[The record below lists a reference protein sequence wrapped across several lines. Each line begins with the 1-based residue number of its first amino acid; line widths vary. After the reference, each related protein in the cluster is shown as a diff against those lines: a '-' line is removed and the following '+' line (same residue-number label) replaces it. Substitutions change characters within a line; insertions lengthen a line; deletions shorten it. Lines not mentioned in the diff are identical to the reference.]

1 MLSGVVAVA
10 GALVAVIV
18 ATLAAVADVAIG
30 RMTPTRVQAIADDGR
45 PGARRLGALVDNPDR
60 WRHTLQLVVVAA
72 VVTQAAVVAG
82 VARDLWGGP
91 GLAGAMVVDAAVVF
105 VAVWVVPTVL
115 GARHAERVALA
126 SALWVGALVAVVP
139 LRAVA
144 GGLAALGRVFVPGRA
159 STGDD
164 WVSEEELLAVA
175 EAAVAGDVIEAEER
189 DLIASIID
197 FGDTV
202 VREVM
207 VPRPDMVTVPVH
219 LRVPDAMEV
228 AILHG
233 YSRLPAT
240 EGDIDDIVGLV
251 YAKDL
256 MRAERD
262 GRSDAEVSSLLRAA
276 RYIPETK
283 RIAELLKEMQAEQFH
298 MAVAVDEYGG
308 TAGLVTIEDIIEELV
323 GEIVDEYDREEPLVE
338 PAVGGRVR
346 VNARIAIDELNEV
359 LGSSLPEG
367 DWDTAGGLLF
377 HLLGR
382 VPQVGDWASSDG
394 WVLTADRVQG
404 RRINRIVV
412 QPSSCALRWANDT
425 PSGTDGPAELSGSR
439 TPFGGDR

>member
-1 MLSGVVAVA
+1 MLSGVVAVV
-10 GALVAVIV
+10 GALMAVIV
-18 ATLAAVADVAIG
+18 ATLAAAADAAIG

-45 PGARRLGALVDNPDR
+45 PGAGRLGALVDNPDR
-60 WRHTLQLVVVAA
+60 WRHTLHLVVVAA
-72 VVTQAAVVAG
+72 VVTQAAVVAS
-82 VARDLWGGP
+82 VAQDLWGGP

-105 VAVWVVPTVL
+105 VAVWVVPTVW
-115 GARHAERVALA
+115 ASRHAERVALT
-126 SALWVGALVAVVP
+126 SALWVGALAAVVP

-144 GGLAALGRVFVPGRA
+144 GGLVALGRAVVPGRTT
-159 STGDD
+159 TGDD

-207 VPRPDMVTVPVH
+207 VPRPDMVTVPAH

-262 GRSDAEVSSLLRAA
+262 GRSDAEVSTLLRAA

-425 PSGTDGPAELSGSR
+425 PPGTDGPAELSGGR
-439 TPFGGDR
+439 TSSGGDR